1 MILSTLIRKHEKWNA
16 ATAIP
21 ANFATDTR
29 SKVTA
34 VARIA
39 TVAVANACNDYSSCL
54 AAEEEFTVR
63 AWLAQIQEIDLT
75 TIADVIAL
83 CHLDSDAKSYF
94 SERAYTEVLKP
105 PTLLDDRRSCVQC
118 ANLIAR
124 RCQAAKRG
132 EILASPNYE
141 PIIHQ
146 PRRCEGYAPG
156 LDDPDRQR
164 GRERWGWMF

>member
-1 MILSTLIRKHEKWNA
+1 MILSILIQKHEKRNA

-54 AAEEEFTVR
+54 AAEEKLTVR
-63 AWLAQIQEIDLT
+63 AWLAQIEKTDLT
-75 TIADVIAL
+75 TIADVINL
-83 CHLDSDAKSYF
+83 CNLDANVRRYFTEQADA
-94 SERAYTEVLKP
+94 EVENP
-105 PTLLDDRRSCVQC
+105 ATLIDDRRTCDQC
-118 ANLIAR
+118 TNLIAR

-132 EILASPNYE
+132 EIVASRNYE
-141 PIIHQ
+141 SIRHQ

-156 LDDPDRQR
+156 LDDPDRQL
-164 GRERWGWMF
+164 GQER